1 MTYRDAKHLKRLVT
15 LSKKIVQN
23 YSCRKLKIEIKKS
36 SHLTN
41 EMVGSLRIK
50 TGVAFKKVADLTFLS
65 KNLAI
70 FEVWKQIPLT
80 RYGWS
85 GSQTRLPYIPQG
97 VYRLFDIPL
106 YYNCFLQVLLK
117 IFPKKSMYT
126 SRPFL
131 YMHSTIISC
140 WSFY

>member
-70 FEVWKQIPLT
+70 FEV
-80 RYGWS
+80 
-85 GSQTRLPYIPQG
+85 
-97 VYRLFDIPL
+97 
-106 YYNCFLQVLLK
+106 
-117 IFPKKSMYT
+117 
-126 SRPFL
+126 
-131 YMHSTIISC
+131 
-140 WSFY
+140 